1 MPPITSAPADWDKV
15 RALFDAAQA
24 LDDAAREALL
34 VQAAR
39 AADQAAVVAEVRSL
53 LAHAAATGDDFL
65 ARPAA
70 DAAPPR
76 EPGRIGQRCGAWRI
90 TGRIG
95 GGGMGEVWRAE
106 RADGTFVGE
115 AAVKLLRR
123 GMDSD
128 AVLARF
134 ALEQQALARLNHPH
148 IAHLLDAGRSDDGLP
163 YFVMELVDGRPIDQ
177 ACAGLPLERR
187 LALFLQLADAV
198 AHAHRNL
205 LLHRDLKPG
214 NVLVS
219 ADGQVKLLDFGIAK
233 AIDPAD
239 GIDGTEADLTHAGA
253 RPFTPQFASPEQVRG
268 ESVGTA
274 TDIYSLGVLLY
285 VMLTGTRPYGRDAR
299 TPMQAARSVLDEE
312 PTRPSALSPGLATD
326 PQWLATR
333 RRLQGDLDTILLKAL
348 DKRIEARYSS
358 VEAMAADVRAHLA
371 GRPVSARPPRA
382 GYLAAKFVRRN
393 RWAVSAG
400 ALALLALVGGL
411 GSTLWQMQRA
421 EQARLAAEQR
431 FADVRRLANRL
442 VFQYH
447 DQIASLPGST
457 KVRAELLDDAQAY
470 LDDLL
475 AHVGDDAALARE
487 LAETYFRLA
496 VLQGESFSPSLERLD
511 AAQANLDKA
520 IALLPRYLEAPAV
533 DPVALM
539 NAADLWMAQSSLAT
553 RRAKLPLARQAL
565 ERARLLAERARQ
577 RLPDDAR
584 VLSLLGTLEG
594 RLGLLIGGTAASAS
608 LGRTDEAVPHL
619 QAAITH
625 LQALA
630 QRQPG
635 NVEWTHQLAWAHYI
649 GALAANLRG
658 EDAQAVALAE
668 RALQLRDQA
677 ARAAPDNAHLR
688 HQTAIARLVLA
699 VSLAHAGEH
708 ARAMPLMDEAQAI
721 VRASV
726 AADPSNQAAARDL
739 RVSDFSRG
747 RLLVLAGRHTQAQS
761 VLGQALAA
769 VPPVSLAEDHYV
781 ARARSDALVWAARAW
796 LQADPQRALA
806 LADEAL
812 AGLRGGDGNDGNAS
826 RLWTL
831 AQAHGERAAA
841 LAAMGQSARAADA
854 ARDALALWAQASPP
868 GRVPGLFSRWLARDR
883 AIAGEPAS

>member
-15 RALFDAAQA
+15 RALFDAALG
-24 LDDAAREALL
+24 LDGAAREALL
-34 VQAAR
+34 AQAG
-39 AADQAAVVAEVRSL
+39 DEDAVIAEVRSL

-70 DAAPPR
+70 SALHADEPR
-76 EPGRIGQRCGAWRI
+76 RIGQRCGAWRI
-90 TGRIG
+90 TARIG

-106 RADGTFVGE
+106 RADGAFVGQ
-115 AAVKLLRR
+115 AAIKLLKR

-163 YFVMELVDGRPIDQ
+163 FFVMELVAGRTIDQ
-177 ACAGLPLERR
+177 ACTGLPLERR

-198 AHAHRNL
+198 AHAHRHL

-219 ADGQVKLLDFGIAK
+219 DDGQVKLLDFGIAK
-233 AIDPAD
+233 ALDPLDVAD
-239 GIDGTEADLTHAGA
+239 AELTQAGP

-299 TPMQAARSVLDEE
+299 TPMQAARSVLEEE

-326 PQWLATR
+326 PQWPATR

-371 GRPVSARPPRA
+371 GRPVSARAPRA
-382 GYLAAKFVRRN
+382 GYLAAKFVRRH
-393 RWAVSAG
+393 RWAVTAG

-457 KVRAELLDDAQAY
+457 KVRAELLADAQAY

-475 AHVGDDAALARE
+475 QHVGGDPALARE

-520 IALLPRYLEAPAV
+520 IALLPRYLDTPSVESAV
-533 DPVALM
+533 LM
-539 NAADLWMAQSSLAT
+539 NAADLWMAQSSLAV

-565 ERARLLAERARQ
+565 EQARTLAERAR
-577 RLPDDAR
+577 RRGPDDAR
-584 VLSLLGTLEG
+584 MLSLLGTLEG
-594 RLGLLIGGTAASAS
+594 RLGLLIGGSAASAS
-608 LGRTDEAVPHL
+608 FGRTDEAVPHL
-619 QAAITH
+619 QAALAH
-625 LQALA
+625 LQALSLRDPA
-630 QRQPG
+630 
-635 NVEWTHQLAWAHYI
+635 NVEWMHELAWAHYI

-747 RLLVLAGRHTQAQS
+747 RLLLLAGRDGEART
-761 VLGQALAA
+761 LLDQALAA
-769 VPPVSLAEDHYV
+769 LPPVSLAEDYYV

-796 LQADPQRALA
+796 RPADPKRALA
-806 LADEAL
+806 RADEAV
-812 AGLRGGDGNDGNAS
+812 AGVRFDGADGNAS

-841 LAAMGQSARAADA
+841 LAALGRGTEAARAANQ
-854 ARDALALWAQASPP
+854 ALAVWAEASPD

-883 AIAGEPAS
+883 ALSRGAA

>member
-1 MPPITSAPADWDKV
+1 MPPIISAHADWDKV
-15 RALFDAAQA
+15 RALFDAALE
-24 LDDAAREALL
+24 LDAAAREALL
-34 VQAAR
+34 AR
-39 AADQAAVVAEVRSL
+39 AADAGEDADVIGEVRSL
-53 LAHAAATGDDFL
+53 LAHAAATGDGFL
-65 ARPAA
+65 AGPAA
-70 DAAPPR
+70 SPPR
-76 EPGRIGQRCGAWRI
+76 DHAAERIGQRCGAWRI

-95 GGGMGEVWRAE
+95 VGGMGEVWRAE
-106 RADGTFVGE
+106 RADGAFAGQ
-115 AAVKLLRR
+115 AAIKLLKR

-128 AVLARF
+128 AVLTRF

-177 ACAGLPLERR
+177 ACAGLPVERR

-198 AHAHRNL
+198 AHAHRHL

-214 NVLVS
+214 NVLVRD
-219 ADGQVKLLDFGIAK
+219 DGQVKLLDFGIAK
-233 AIDPAD
+233 AIDP
-239 GIDGTEADLTHAGA
+239 IDGAEADLTHAGA

-299 TPMQAARSVLDEE
+299 TPMQAARSVLEEE

-348 DKRIEARYSS
+348 DKRVEARYSS

-371 GRPVSARPPRA
+371 GRPVSARAPRA

-400 ALALLALVGGL
+400 ALALLALLGGL
-411 GSTLWQMQRA
+411 GSTLWQMRRA

-475 AHVGDDAALARE
+475 AHVGDDPALARE

-496 VLQGESFSPSLERLD
+496 VLQGESFSPGLERLD

-520 IALLPRYLEAPAV
+520 IALLPRYLGAPAV
-533 DPVALM
+533 EPAALM
-539 NAADLWMAQSSLAT
+539 NAAELWMAQSSLAT
-553 RRAKLPLARQAL
+553 RRARLPLARQAL
-565 ERARLLAERARQ
+565 EQARILAGRVQQ
-577 RLPDDAR
+577 RLPGDAR

-594 RLGLLIGGTAASAS
+594 RLGLLLGGTAASAS

-619 QAAITH
+619 QAALVH

-630 QRQPG
+630 QREPA

-649 GALAANLRG
+649 GALGANLRG
-658 EDAQAVALAE
+658 EDTQAVALAE

-726 AADPSNQAAARDL
+726 AADPSNQSAARDL

-747 RLLVLAGRHTQAQS
+747 RLLLLAGRDAES
-761 VLGQALAA
+761 RLLFERALAA
-769 VPPVSLAEDHYV
+769 LPPVSLAEDYYV

-796 LQADPQRALA
+796 LPADPQRALA
-806 LADEAL
+806 LADEAA
-812 AGLRGGDGNDGNAS
+812 AGVHGDAADGNAS

-841 LAAMGQSARAADA
+841 LAALGRAAASAEA
-854 ARDALALWAQASPP
+854 ARVALSTWAQASPE
-868 GRVPGLFSRWLARDR
+868 GKVPGLFARWLARDR
-883 AIAGEPAS
+883 ALSRGAA